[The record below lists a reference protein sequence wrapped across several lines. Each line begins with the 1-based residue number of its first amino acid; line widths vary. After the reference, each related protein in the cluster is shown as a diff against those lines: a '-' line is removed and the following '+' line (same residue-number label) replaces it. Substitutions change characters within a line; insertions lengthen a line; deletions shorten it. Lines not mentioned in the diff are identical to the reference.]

1 MTINFCDYDCASPIC
16 TTQGQRKDVDYCK
29 QGIKCTTIVT
39 KSVFLWLVTKYSHKF
54 QKIHWRLFQL
64 ISHAKP
70 LWLFHTL
77 VSTLCWYWP
86 ECHIFFAKSE
96 SSNEGYD
103 RGNRNNPAQ
112 SSRILGIRIDN
123 SVTWH
128 RLNFRSFGLSIA
140 VVSVFLF
147 WVFLYNCYFAAENFF
162 KFQKDFGRG
171 WF

>member
-1 MTINFCDYDCASPIC
+1 MNELGSELFRTFFRSKKSFKTKKLCSFENVTWIGFFSAKNIWKSDLWFCSQMAL
-16 TTQGQRKDVDYCK
+16 GK
-29 QGIKCTTIVT
+29 
-39 KSVFLWLVTKYSHKF
+39 
-54 QKIHWRLFQL
+54 
-64 ISHAKP
+64 
-70 LWLFHTL
+70 LFHTL

-103 RGNRNNPAQ
+103 RGNRNNW
-112 SSRILGIRIDN
+112 ILGIRIDN

-140 VVSVFLF
+140 VISVFWF
-147 WVFLYNCYFAAENFF
+147 WVFLYNYYFAVENVFF

>member
-1 MTINFCDYDCASPIC
+1 MNELASKLFK
-16 TTQGQRKDVDYCK
+16 TFFRSEKSFK
-29 QGIKCTTIVT
+29 T
-39 KSVFLWLVTKYSHKF
+39 KKLWSLKIYMDRFFSKKYLEIWSMILFAKGLREVVAHPRIDTVLVLTG
-54 QKIHWRLFQL
+54 
-64 ISHAKP
+64 
-70 LWLFHTL
+70 
-77 VSTLCWYWP
+77 VCWHWP

-140 VVSVFLF
+140 VVSVFF
-147 WVFLYNCYFAAENFF
+147 GFEFF
-162 KFQKDFGRG
+162 FITATSRPKTFF
-171 WF
+171 

>member
-1 MTINFCDYDCASPIC
+1 MNELASKLFKTFFRSEKSFKTEKLWSLKICMDRFFSAKNIWKSDLWFCS
-16 TTQGQRKDVDYCK
+16 
-29 QGIKCTTIVT
+29 
-39 KSVFLWLVTKYSHKF
+39 
-54 QKIHWRLFQL
+54 QKALG
-64 ISHAKP
+64 K
-70 LWLFHTL
+70 LFHTL

-128 RLNFRSFGLSIA
+128 RLNFRSFWLSIA
-140 VVSVFLF
+140 VVSVFWF
-147 WVFLYNCYFAAENFF
+147 WVFLYNCYFAAQNIF
-162 KFQKDFGRG
+162 
-171 WF
+171 